1 MLAGKLG
8 LVPGVIEKRLDNLVD
23 CFVLSPDIDALAED
37 IVDLDIDAT
46 IDKGILEVEQPCIAP
61 DDPQLLT
68 AEIVVAEAAD
78 AHPALVFYRQF
89 ELYEALDEQLV
100 FVRRRYAD
108 VPSSLKFCK
117 PL

>member
-8 LVPGVIEKRLDNLVD
+8 LIPRVIKKRLDNLVD

-37 IVDLDIDAT
+37 IADLDIDAT
-46 IDKGILEVEQPCIAP
+46 IDKGILEVEQSRVAP

-68 AEIVVAEAAD
+68 AEVVVTEPAD
-78 AHPALVFYRQF
+78 AHPALVFYRQL
-89 ELYEALDEQLV
+89 ELCEALDEQLV